1 MNDPR
6 PANALIQADNPKMSN
21 EQIAFAIEQLK
32 ALKALDGGDAEKL
45 GIGIV
50 TEARWKATYDY
61 MVAAGLLKPE
71 VDWKAAFTD
80 RFVKNLKLSM

>member
-1 MNDPR
+1 
-6 PANALIQADNPKMSN
+6 MSN

-32 ALKALDGGDAEKL
+32 ALKVLDGGDAEKL

-61 MVAAGLLKPE
+61 MVACGPAQAGGGLERRASPTASSRASSYRCDASQPGRASIE
-71 VDWKAAFTD
+71 
-80 RFVKNLKLSM
+80 

>member
-1 MNDPR
+1 
-6 PANALIQADNPKMSN
+6 MSY

-32 ALKALDGGDAEKL
+32 ALKALEGGDAEKL

>member
-1 MNDPR
+1 MSDPK
-6 PANALIQADNPKMSN
+6 PANALIQADNPKMSS

-32 ALKALDGGDAEKL
+32 LLKAIDGGDAQTL

-61 MVAAGLLKPE
+61 MVSAGLLKPE
-71 VDWKAAFTD
+71 VDWKSAFTD